1 MSKMTKMTMSIKHSM
16 GKGLIAA
23 LAALALGLA
32 AQPAS
37 AERWAQYQKPPKAEL
52 KQALSAMQ
60 YRVTQRDGTEPP
72 WNNAWHDHKGVGIYV
87 DILSGEPLF
96 SSLDKYD
103 SRTGWPSFT
112 RPLVAEHIVTRT
124 DWNLILPRTELRSK
138 YGDNHLGHVFEDG
151 PPPTGLRYCINSA
164 ALEFVPLAEMAA
176 RGYGAFVPMFAS
188 AR

>member
-1 MSKMTKMTMSIKHSM
+1 MPQNLLSLLM
-16 GKGLIAA
+16 GACALWLLAGAPAA
-23 LAALALGLA
+23 
-32 AQPAS
+32 
-37 AERWAQYQKPPKAEL
+37 AERWRDYQKPPQAEL
-52 KQALSAMQ
+52 KARLSPMQ
-60 YRVTQRDGTEPP
+60 YRITQKDGTEPP
-72 WNNAWHDHKGVGIYV
+72 WNNAYHDWKAAGIYV

-164 ALEFVPLAEMAA
+164 ALEFVPLAQMAA
-176 RGYGAFVPMFAS
+176 RGYGAFVPLFAR
-188 AR
+188 AP